1 MAKKIIQKGKTK
13 PAKRY
18 PIPKALTKNK
28 GEIVPVKIRT
38 LDEAK
43 RIAIRSYMAV
53 FEPNAA
59 LKELAEKQLPGMRN
73 GQEITGEVLK
83 NADKVSLAFSLESG
97 HALVESIEPKYRSF
111 ALQFKK
117 DLEKEFDCK
126 TASERALVDQA
137 VNSHIRKI
145 SYSKSMMM
153 RRDPGFLSHYKT
165 GYLMFLSKEVDR
177 AHRQFISAIE
187 TLKYCKQ
194 PTVRINVRSENSFMS
209 QNQQFNINPD
219 KQ

>member
-28 GEIVPVKIRT
+28 GEIVPTKIRT
-38 LDEAK
+38 LDEA
-43 RIAIRSYMAV
+43 RRVAIRSYMAV
-53 FEPNAA
+53 FEPNTA
-59 LKELAEKQLPGMRN
+59 LKELAEKQLPNMRN
-73 GQEITGEVLK
+73 GQEMTGEVLK

-97 HALVESIEPKYRSF
+97 QALMESVEPKYRSF
-111 ALQFKK
+111 ALQLKK

-126 TASERALVDQA
+126 TASEKALVDQA

-145 SYSKSMMM
+145 SYSKSMET
-153 RRDPGFLSHYKT
+153 RRDPEFLSHFKT
-165 GYLMFLSKEVDR
+165 NYLMFLSKEIDR

-187 TLKYCKQ
+187 TLTYRNQ
-194 PTVRINVRSENSFMS
+194 PSIRINVRSENSFMS
-209 QNQQFNINPD
+209 QNQQFNINSD